1 MKHTKDPP
9 ETTGVR
15 LIITHLMMFP
25 LKSPE
30 ESGIISTSEFIST
43 LDTVDITELQ
53 YSNKVLFKTFIAGLT
68 SDCLIQQ
75 IEWKDM
81 SVPS

>member
-1 MKHTKDPP
+1 MKHTKDPQ
-9 ETTGVR
+9 ETAGVPM
-15 LIITHLMMFP
+15 IITHLMMFP

-43 LDTVDITELQ
+43 LDAADITVQ
-53 YSNKVLFKTFIAGLT
+53 YSSKVLFKTFIAGLT

-75 IEWKDM
+75 IEWKDL

>member
-43 LDTVDITELQ
+43 LDAADITVQ
-53 YSNKVLFKTFIAGLT
+53 YSSKVLFKTFIAGLT

-75 IEWKDM
+75 IEWKDL
-81 SVPS
+81 SVRS

>member
-43 LDTVDITELQ
+43 LDAADITVQ
-53 YSNKVLFKTFIAGLT
+53 YSSKVLFKTLIAGLT

-75 IEWKDM
+75 IEWKDL
-81 SVPS
+81 SVRS